1 MKVALVNTNRMKPP
15 IAPIGLEYVAE
26 SLRGGG
32 HDVEVLDLCFAED
45 PAAAIASFFKNSDHR
60 LVGAT
65 LRNSD
70 DCAFTSRESFLGE
83 FAKVTEKIRAATD
96 APIFLGGMGFST
108 MPEPVLSLTDA
119 EGGIWAGGEFA
130 FPELATRMEEKES
143 WLDLPNLVRRSKE
156 GFQRNPPLFFD
167 LKGLPSMT
175 RSFVDN
181 GRYFREGGQAGV
193 ETKRGCPRDC
203 IYCADPVAKG
213 KNVRTRPP
221 RDVADELEHLVA
233 QGIDAVHLCD
243 SEFNI
248 PLWHALAVCREISR
262 RGLADRLRWYT
273 YCSPLPFSRKLARTM
288 AGAGCAGINF
298 GVDSGDHTMLLA
310 LGRSHTP
317 GDIRAAV
324 DFCREEGIT
333 VMLDLLIGAPG
344 ESRESIRRTVDLM
357 KEVNPDRV
365 GVAAGVRVY
374 PGTRLS
380 RMVESGSLREG
391 ITGGESIH
399 DPLFFMEPKIKEDV
413 FAFLDHLIGDDER
426 FFFFDPDSP
435 KRNYNY
441 NANQRLAEAIEKGY
455 RGAYWD
461 ILRRYEAD

>member
-1 MKVALVNTNRMKPP
+1 
-15 IAPIGLEYVAE
+15 
-26 SLRGGG
+26 
-32 HDVEVLDLCFAED
+32 
-45 PAAAIASFFKNSDHR
+45 
-60 LVGAT
+60 
-65 LRNSD
+65 
-70 DCAFTSRESFLGE
+70 
-83 FAKVTEKIRAATD
+83 
-96 APIFLGGMGFST
+96 
-108 MPEPVLSLTDA
+108 
-119 EGGIWAGGEFA
+119 
-130 FPELATRMEEKES
+130 KES
-143 WLDLPNLVRRSKE
+143 WLDLPNLVRKSEE

-167 LKGLPSMT
+167 LKRLPSMT

-221 RDVADELEHLVA
+221 REVADELEHLVR

-248 PLWHALAVCREISR
+248 PLWHALAVCKEISS

-273 YCSPLPFSRKLARTM
+273 YCSPVPFSRKLARKM

-344 ESRESIRRTVDLM
+344 ESRESIMRTVDLM

-374 PGTRLS
+374 PGTSLS
-380 RMVESGSLREG
+380 RMVESGSLHEG
-391 ITGGESIH
+391 ITGGENIH
-399 DPLFFMEPKIKEDV
+399 DPLFFMEPKIGDNV

-441 NANQRLAEAIEKGY
+441 NANQRLAEAIEKG
-455 RGAYWD
+455 
-461 ILRRYEAD
+461 